1 MTGSA
6 ASLRLPLL
14 TGLWLAASFLA
25 NPLAAQEPVFS
36 DTRGPNSPHAHE
48 RMQALTA
55 LARPELLASCR
66 ALLAAKDSQA
76 ADLVLAIDVLGRE
89 RDKADISLI
98 APCIVHAEP
107 EVAEA
112 AMQALRGYGNSA
124 LKVIEGLG
132 PDVIDAPTR
141 RKVQEQL
148 LKDHIHACC
157 RRDQAVNPYQ
167 LDFDSRYD
175 ELFSVQ
181 VDLLP
186 IMLGLLR
193 ESLPVVR
200 QDLGGVYFNRRY
212 YYGLAA
218 SSEPEFISYGALAVA
233 ALGRRWPEVL
243 RREVW
248 DLVDTQPNAN
258 SNYYGGQVRE
268 PVTREICY
276 FFARNGR
283 AEHLLKM
290 VSDLDNSTRW
300 TQDRGFTAT
309 VHCEIAACLMA
320 GNGDLVQAAERLDSA
335 LELVD
340 ATGLPAASQA
350 RFLRARL
357 RLARGDESAALR
369 DIEESVEA
377 SAEPMLLISVDS
389 AFKPLAGER
398 RFQVVLSYLELVA
411 RRAPEHARPFKRQD
425 R

>member
-1 MTGSA
+1 M
-6 ASLRLPLL
+6 L
-14 TGLWLAASFLA
+14 TGLWLAASCLVPA
-25 NPLAAQEPVFS
+25 LAAQEPVFS
-36 DTRGPNSPHAHE
+36 DTSGPSSPHADE
-48 RMQALTA
+48 RMHA
-55 LARPELLASCR
+55 LAALSRPELLAGCR
-66 ALLAAKDSQA
+66 ALLAAEGSQA
-76 ADLVLAIDVLGRE
+76 ADLVLAIEVLGRE

-107 EVAEA
+107 EVAAA

-124 LKVIEGLG
+124 LKVIEALG
-132 PDVIDAPTR
+132 ADVIDAPTR
-141 RKVQEQL
+141 KKAQEQL
-148 LKDHIHACC
+148 LKDHIYACC

-167 LDFDSRYD
+167 LDFESRFD

-212 YYGLAA
+212 YYGWMP
-218 SSEPEFISYGALAVA
+218 SNEPEFVSYGALAVA

-248 DLVDTQPNAN
+248 DLVDTQFN
-258 SNYYGGQVRE
+258 SNSYYYGGQVRE

-290 VSDLDNSTRW
+290 VSDLDMSTRW

-335 LELVD
+335 LELVE

-357 RLARGDESAALR
+357 RLTQGDESGALR

-377 SAEPMLLISVDS
+377 SADPMLLISVDS
-389 AFKPLAGER
+389 AFKTLAAER

-411 RRAPEHARPFKRQD
+411 RRVPEPARPFKRQD